1 MIIIIDNI
9 IINVEQESK
18 GIRLKTDVDNLFL
31 ENQTLKET
39 KEVIEKNYKIVKN
52 HFQLRTG
59 AIVESIDLKQICLKI
74 VFYYLYMYNLW
85 RRMYKREA
93 NRDLTFLSK
102 DFDHPQTDDIIIQFF
117 KEKYPNNYADRCE
130 VMLKMSPEDFKAYA
144 KNRQDFQEMF

>member
-1 MIIIIDNI
+1 MVISIDNL
-9 IINVEQESK
+9 IINIEQEDK

-39 KEVIEKNYKIVKN
+39 KEIIKKNYKIVKK

-59 AIVESIDLKQICLKI
+59 TIVTPIDLKQICLKI
-74 VFYYLYMYNLW
+74 VFNYLYMYNLW
-85 RRMYKREA
+85 RGMYRRET

-117 KEKYPNNYADRCE
+117 KEKYPTNYADKCE
-130 VMLKMSPEDFKAYA
+130 IMLKMSPENFKTYA